1 MYTKKEIADAVV
13 KFINTDLMG
22 DIDDRHLKFT
32 LCMAKKA
39 LHENP
44 DLMDVFL
51 KSPIVATV
59 VKEHDG
65 EYDVDVFART
75 LKNLLNEY
83 ESYSITVPHIPM
95 FAPESYKIK
104 ITASD
109 VDKIMSYLKP
119 MDSVVQ

>member
-65 EYDVDVFART
+65 EYDVDLFVKTMRNI
-75 LKNLLNEY
+75 LSEY
-83 ESYSITVPHIPM
+83 ESYPITIPEIPM
-95 FAPESYKIK
+95 FAPAKSLNV
-104 ITASD
+104 TVSD
-109 VDKIMSYLKP
+109 IDKIVSYLK
-119 MDSVVQ
+119 STETVIQ

>member
-44 DLMDVFL
+44 DLMDGFL

-104 ITASD
+104 ITAGD
-109 VDKIMSYLKP
+109 VDKVMSYLKP
-119 MDSVVQ
+119 ETVVQ

>member
-13 KFINTDLMG
+13 KFIASDLMG

-65 EYDVDVFART
+65 EYDVDLFVKT

-104 ITASD
+104 ITAAD